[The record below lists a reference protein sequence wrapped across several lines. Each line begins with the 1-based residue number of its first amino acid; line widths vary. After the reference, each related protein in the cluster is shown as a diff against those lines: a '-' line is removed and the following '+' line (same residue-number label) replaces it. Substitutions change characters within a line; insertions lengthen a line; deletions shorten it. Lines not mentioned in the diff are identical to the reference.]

1 MPIPTSAVP
10 LEFLSFE
17 LGGCEYGLDAAKV
30 QELRQFKSLERFAS
44 DGNIIGGVALSH
56 GVILPIVDLRAG
68 AEPGVAP
75 GVDTEVII
83 LRLAS
88 GPVGMVVER
97 VTGIAHVRA
106 EQVAP
111 LPGVGEVDYL
121 LGMARLGER
130 RLILVDIDHLMSLA
144 PEAPKQAA

>member
-1 MPIPTSAVP
+1 MPIQPPAVP

-17 LGGCEYGLDAAKV
+17 LGGREYGLDAAKV
-30 QELRQFKSLERFAS
+30 HELRQFKSLERFAA

-68 AEPGVAP
+68 GRPDLAAYGA
-75 GVDTEVII
+75 DTDVIV

-88 GPVGMVVER
+88 GLVGLVVER
-97 VTGIAHVRA
+97 VSGLAMVRPD
-106 EQVAP
+106 QVHP
-111 LPGVGEVDYL
+111 LPGASGIDYL

-130 RLILVDIDHLMSLA
+130 RLILVDIDSLMSLSRER
-144 PEAPKQAA
+144 EAA